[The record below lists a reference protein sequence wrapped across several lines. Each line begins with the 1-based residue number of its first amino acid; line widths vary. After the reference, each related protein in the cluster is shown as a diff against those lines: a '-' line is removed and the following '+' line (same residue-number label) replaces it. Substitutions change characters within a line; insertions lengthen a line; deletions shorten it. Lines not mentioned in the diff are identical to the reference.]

1 MNSPERRTDFYTLFH
16 KGLRRR
22 LFDLIC
28 ATGATDVGDQG
39 AAAALGRRLD
49 DLFALLELHA
59 QVEETFV
66 HPFYAKVAPE
76 LLAQLEGDH
85 HAHEAQAHQLRAE
98 AARITAAGDGA
109 AALAFYRALVR
120 FVADYL
126 HHLDLEEAS
135 LPLLWERVSEPELAQ
150 AFVGFQRSRTPAQL
164 TMSWELMLPAMTP
177 IERAEMAQAIAAAAP
192 PPVTALFRAAAR
204 AALDAG
210 ALADLVRRV
219 PAIA

>member
-1 MNSPERRTDFYTLFH
+1 MNSPERRTDFYTVFH

-28 ATGATDVGDQG
+28 ATGATDLGDG
-39 AAAALGRRLD
+39 KAAAALGQRLD

-59 QVEETFV
+59 EVEETFV

-76 LLAQLEGDH
+76 LLAKLEGEH
-85 HAHEAQAHQLRAE
+85 HAHDGQARQLRAE
-98 AARITAAGDGA
+98 AARITGAGDVAKG
-109 AALAFYRALVR
+109 LEFYRALVR

-135 LPLLWERVSEPELAQ
+135 LPLLWERVAEPELAQ
-150 AFVGFQRSRTPAQL
+150 AFVSFQRSRTPAQL

-177 IERAEMAQAIAAAAP
+177 IERAEMAQAIATGAP
-192 PPVTALFRAAAR
+192 PPVTALFRASAR

-210 ALADLVRRV
+210 ALADLVGRV
-219 PAIA
+219 PAVA